1 MYSAAAPVT
10 CGVAMDVPLYEL
22 YPPSTVD
29 HMALPG
35 APMSTVVTPYWE
47 NEEKPPVDV
56 IDATAITLALL

>member
-1 MYSAAAPVT
+1 
-10 CGVAMDVPLYEL
+10 MDVPLYEL